1 MCASKRSVVLCLALI
16 VFPSAVSAFSNVM
29 LSLAEDVLAA
39 GLTWLAKRQLYI
51 AGTIAAA
58 FALMIIML
66 IGWDNPG
73 SARSVSRCRA
83 GTRRLNLPAWA
94 SFLPKWRCLIPSV
107 GYSLRRS
114 AYELDSLRT
123 RGITGG
129 IVSSMTD
136 WLFMGDLL
144 YKRFDR
150 HPEIWRFPGGKGESK
165 AIAWS
170 TALPFLTCG
179 VFDFVCVHHHLL
191 SYRSTFGLAVA
202 MWFVAPLPML
212 VAHSIWMKLSAPIAA
227 SYAMGWLVKLLI
239 AALSVA
245 LVLS

>member
-16 VFPSAVSAFSNVM
+16 VFPSTVSAFSNVM

-150 HPEIWRFPGGKGESK
+150 HPEIWRFPGGQGRVESDCVVDR
-165 AIAWS
+165 A
-170 TALPFLTCG
+170 TLP
-179 VFDFVCVHHHLL
+179 HL
-191 SYRSTFGLAVA
+191 RRV
-202 MWFVAPLPML
+202 
-212 VAHSIWMKLSAPIAA
+212 
-227 SYAMGWLVKLLI
+227 
-239 AALSVA
+239 
-245 LVLS
+245 